1 MKSKHVFGD
10 DKIQMLDGLNDGD
23 ELEVSFN
30 ISSREYNGRY
40 FHNIDAWKISKEA
53 TSNAPETIPPDTDL
67 EPLGDDEADDLPF

>member
-1 MKSKHVFGD
+1 MQLGFVFKSF
-10 DKIQMLDGLNDGD
+10 
-23 ELEVSFN
+23 SFATKVLYFP